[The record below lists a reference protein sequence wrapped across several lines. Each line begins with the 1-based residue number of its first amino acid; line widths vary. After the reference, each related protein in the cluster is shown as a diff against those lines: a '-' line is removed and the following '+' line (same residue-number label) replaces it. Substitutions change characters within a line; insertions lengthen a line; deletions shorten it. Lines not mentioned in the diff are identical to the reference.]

1 MATGVRSQCGELLL
15 HRGSII
21 KFWDK
26 GLKENIPGIQT
37 DKIKKQV
44 LLKVVQGYDVV
55 WVSEKHNIV
64 VHNFSQ
70 QVSFS
75 RGRLTKLPADWA
87 NFKVKGDMDIID
99 FVGFAEL
106 N

>member
-55 WVSEKHNIV
+55 ARQALLGSGDLRGCLKKYFFVL
-64 VHNFSQ
+64 
-70 QVSFS
+70 QVRS
-75 RGRLTKLPADWA
+75 AQ
-87 NFKVKGDMDIID
+87 
-99 FVGFAEL
+99 
-106 N
+106 